1 MARTDRLFRLLDTL
15 RRLPAPVTAARLA
28 AETGVSPR
36 TLYRDIETLRAG
48 GALIDGAPGY
58 GYTLTE
64 DSALPP
70 QTFTREEIEALLLG
84 LAEVPHRGDRALAAA
99 ADTALAKIIA
109 TLPDR
114 QQRQAQHAAVMVR
127 RWERPAAPVTD
138 MALVRQAIWDERA
151 IDIGYVDAQGAETLR
166 RILPLATVYLDQSIM
181 LLAWCCLRQDF
192 RKFMADRIVRS
203 SLADDVFRPRRAGL
217 LREYLAILQGGD
229 NRGQAD
235 AIVTRR
241 RMGIDAGQR

>member
-28 AETGVSPR
+28 EETGVSCR
-36 TLYRDIETLRAG
+36 TLYRDIDTLRSG

-64 DSALPP
+64 DTALPP

-84 LAEVPHRGDRALAAA
+84 LAEVPHRGDAALAAA
-99 ADTALAKIIA
+99 ADTALGKIIA

-127 RWERPAAPVTD
+127 RYERPLAPVTD
-138 MALVRQAIWDERA
+138 MSQIRHACWEEVA
-151 IDIGYVDAQGAETLR
+151 VDLIYRDKRDQETAR
-166 RILPLATVYLDQSIM
+166 RVWPLATVYLDHTVM

-192 RKFMADRIVRS
+192 RMFKSDRIVGVTVT
-203 SLADDVFRPRRAGL
+203 ADSFRPRRAGL
-217 LREYLAILQGGD
+217 LRDYLAVLQ
-229 NRGQAD
+229 RGA
-235 AIVTRR
+235 
-241 RMGIDAGQR
+241 

>member
-1 MARTDRLFRLLDTL
+1 MPRTDRLFRLLDTL

-28 AETGVSPR
+28 EETGVSPR

-64 DSALPP
+64 DTALPP

-84 LAEVPHRGDRALAAA
+84 LAEVPHRGDAALAAA

-127 RWERPAAPVTD
+127 RYERPASAVPD
-138 MALVRQAIWDERA
+138 MALLRHAIWEERA
-151 IDIGYVDAQGAETLR
+151 VDLTYVDGQGARTR
-166 RILPLATVYLDQSIM
+166 RRVLPLATVYLDQSIM
-181 LLAWCCLRQDF
+181 LLAWCCLRRDF
-192 RKFMADRIVRS
+192 RKFLGDRIREA
-203 SLADDVFRPRRAGL
+203 SLADDSFRPRRAGMLRDYIAL
-217 LREYLAILQGGD
+217 L
-229 NRGQAD
+229 QAGPP
-235 AIVTRR
+235 AT
-241 RMGIDAGQR
+241 

>member
-28 AETGVSPR
+28 EETNVSPR

-84 LAEVPHRGDRALAAA
+84 LAEVPHRGDAALAAA

-127 RWERPAAPVTD
+127 RWERPAAPTAD
-138 MALVRQAIWDERA
+138 MALVRQAIWEERA
-151 IDIGYVDAQGAETLR
+151 LDIDYIDRQGEPTAR
-166 RILPLATVYLDQSIM
+166 RILPLATVYLDQAVM
-181 LLAWCCLRQDF
+181 VLAWCGLRQDF
-192 RKFMADRIVRS
+192 RKFMADRIVGVS
-203 SLADDVFRPRRAGL
+203 AADESFRPRRAGM
-217 LREYLAILQGGD
+217 LRDYLQQLQGGPP
-229 NRGQAD
+229 A
-235 AIVTRR
+235 T
-241 RMGIDAGQR
+241 